1 MEEALGVHQTCRGEI
16 RGPRAGGR
24 SAEDFVVF
32 GASREDAERAR
43 GVLKDGLAK
52 RGLTLSQEQTRSV
65 HLTEGFDF
73 LGVTRRHDPDARTR
87 TGYRLRI
94 TPSKKSVA
102 KLRETLRAEW
112 PPLLG
117 AHVPAVL
124 HRLHPIIRGW
134 ANYFRGRIASRVFH
148 QLDDGRD
155 RRARSDVRHS
165 PPTKPWNW
173 LLNRYGGRLTTHR
186 ADHWGG
192 GAHPSGRSRL
202 KFKWFPIRRH
212 VRVRGAAA
220 PDNGRVRAEWVNR
233 DQAKLQAL
241 TRSRQ
246 PLASHQHGVCP
257 VCRVRLFNG
266 EALHQP
272 PVQPRATGGGDAPEN
287 LRRTHWFCHQ
297 QIHSRRTTPLGSG
310 AQGHATHLPLA

>member
-1 MEEALGVHQTCRGEI
+1 
-16 RGPRAGGR
+16 
-24 SAEDFVVF
+24 VF

-52 RGLTLSQEQTRSV
+52 RGLPLSQEQTRSV

-192 GAHPSGRSRL
+192 WRPPLRTLSAQIQVVPHPPACAGPWRGCSRQWQGARRVGKPGPSQAPGL
-202 KFKWFPIRRH
+202 DPQQ
-212 VRVRGAAA
+212 AAA
-220 PDNGRVRAEWVNR
+220 
-233 DQAKLQAL
+233 
-241 TRSRQ
+241 RQ
-246 PLASHQHGVCP
+246 PPARRLPGVPSAALQWGSTPPTSCATACHRGRRRAGKPATDPLVLPPADPQPEDYPSRFRSARPRDASAACLS
-257 VCRVRLFNG
+257 RV
-266 EALHQP
+266 P
-272 PVQPRATGGGDAPEN
+272 SD
-287 LRRTHWFCHQ
+287 W
-297 QIHSRRTTPLGSG
+297 
-310 AQGHATHLPLA
+310 HARF